1 MGAKTVRLRVYG
13 MVCEDCAVTI
23 EKSLRS
29 TRGVKDA
36 KVSFEERRGTV
47 VIDDAEI
54 SPEQILGLPIFGPS
68 SRYKAQI
75 VDVES

>member
-1 MGAKTVRLRVYG
+1 MSTKTVKLRVYG
-13 MVCEDCAVTI
+13 MVCDDCAITI
-23 EKSLRS
+23 EKSLKS

-36 KVSFEERRGTV
+36 SVSFESKRGTV
-47 VIDDAEI
+47 VIDDTI
-54 SPEQILGLPIFGPS
+54 TPEEVLRNPIFGPA